1 MKTIIFY
8 DLEATSVSRDADII
22 SIGLVAVTKSLDFN
36 FQFSDKDYP
45 ENELLYY
52 LEDFLKLNCKNYCG
66 YNVNHYEILDQ
77 HPSDTIRFSIENRY
91 YQIPHTIT
99 QGKQHLI
106 DVVIPEIKKYLG
118 NHFNSNT
125 TIKTFYG
132 EFTDFDINKCDDWVK
147 ENVVSKLQ
155 IPRDLLYIRNSY
167 FVTKQVHCGDTNYI
181 STQLKQWLS
190 QFDKPEFW
198 TDYDVIDK
206 PMLIDLIADWN
217 TSNSS
222 SYLIDI
228 SAIPS
233 NLNIEDVIKN
243 WKKYSTITTAI
254 KPQVT
259 KNYKTGLPKHLP
271 TINYYDFYD
280 LHTLFLLKGIDPNIN
295 REDFAFSDGQGMS
308 YHIEQMNKLGL
319 TAVKHT
325 AIWDA
330 YVSYLCYEKL
340 MKI

>member
-22 SIGLVAVTKSLDFN
+22 SIGLVAVTKGVPCVTTDGCACLGWC
-36 FQFSDKDYP
+36 KD
-45 ENELLYY
+45 
-52 LEDFLKLNCKNYCG
+52 
-66 YNVNHYEILDQ
+66 
-77 HPSDTIRFSIENRY
+77 R
-91 YQIPHTIT
+91 
-99 QGKQHLI
+99 
-106 DVVIPEIKKYLG
+106 
-118 NHFNSNT
+118 
-125 TIKTFYG
+125 IKTFYA
-132 EFTDFDINKCDDWVK
+132 EFTDYNIEKCDIWVR
-147 ENVVSKLQ
+147 ENVIGKLPLANLKKTGDDITTQ
-155 IPRDLLYIRNSY
+155 KIGNFFNIKC
-167 FVTKQVHCGDTNYI
+167 TGDTNHI
-181 STQLKQWLS
+181 SIHLKQWLS

-198 TDYDVIDK
+198 ADYDVIDK

-308 YHIEQMNKLGL
+308 YHIEQIDKLGL